1 MSSENQELI
10 SAMKAQT
17 DQLAKLTQS
26 IRAMTMSNQQVIA
39 LLTEVVSQNVEDG
52 DGEPMSFLDGRAI
65 DRGVEGLSLIHI

>member
-26 IRAMTMSNQQVIA
+26 IHAMTMSNQQVIA
-39 LLTEVVSQNVEDG
+39 LLTEVVAQNVEDG
-52 DGEPMSFLDGRAI
+52 DGEPASFLDGRVI
-65 DRGVEGLSLIHI
+65 DRGDFGCL

>member
-26 IRAMTMSNQQVIA
+26 IHAMTVSNQQVIA
-39 LLTEVVSQNVEDG
+39 LLAEVVAQNVEDG
-52 DGEPMSFLDGRAI
+52 DGKPMSFLDGRVI
-65 DRGVEGLSLIHI
+65 DRGDDGCL